1 MKPAEPTVFVVDDDA
16 ALLRTLQ
23 RILIPAGWPVQ
34 TYDSGNAFL
43 DAYDPTQAGCVVL
56 DIRMPYVSGLT
67 VQEALIS
74 RSAHIPIIFM
84 TAYGEIPTVVQAMK
98 AGAVDFLEKPFT
110 SQALLT
116 CVETAIRR
124 DTQLRR
130 ERMQRDKIAAR
141 LACLTPRER
150 EVLDLVVGGY
160 INKEI
165 AAQLGI
171 QPHTVEIH
179 RQQAMKKLGA
189 HSSVDLV
196 RLVLGARN

>member
-124 DTQLRR
+124 DTQLRS

-171 QPHTVEIH
+171 QPRTVEIH

-189 HSSVDLV
+189 HSSVELV